1 MAPGGR
7 FRKKVSSMNGR
18 TFAICLAL
26 AAFLWLLRAM
36 EGEREV
42 TYSFGIELV
51 GAEASTGLQAVLL
64 DSMATANVTLSPWD
78 HLKGRWWRNADPVTL
93 KVVGLRTP
101 RTEVPSA
108 QLGTEIEAR
117 LGKSARVRSISPA
130 TLAIDV
136 RKGPSSK

>member
-51 GAEASTGLQAVLL
+51 GAEASTGLKAFLL

-101 RTEVPSA
+101 RTEVPSG